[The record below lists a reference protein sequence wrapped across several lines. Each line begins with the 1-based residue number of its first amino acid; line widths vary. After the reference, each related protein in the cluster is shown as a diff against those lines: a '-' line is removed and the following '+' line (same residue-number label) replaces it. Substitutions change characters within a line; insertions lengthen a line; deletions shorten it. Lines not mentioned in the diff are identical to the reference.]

1 MGINM
6 SERFKELSEEK
17 QLSILRAAI
26 EVFAKYEYKKASTDL
41 IASKAG
47 VSKGLLFYYFHNK
60 KDLYLTVYEY
70 VKQIITE
77 GVADSRLLEITD
89 FFDLITYATMK
100 KIKILAE
107 NPYIVEFSV
116 RSFYSDKEEISNDL
130 KLKNKEGIEQNYSQF
145 FNKINYN
152 KFKNNVNPS
161 EIFKMM
167 VWLVDGYIH
176 EQQMNNEPLRLDEI
190 GKVVANWTEMLKQ
203 IAYKKEYL

>member
-70 VKQIITE
+70 VKQIITKE
-77 GVADSRLLEITD
+77 VADSRLLEITD

-116 RSFYSDKEEISNDL
+116 RSFYSNKEEISNDL

>member
-1 MGINM
+1 M
-6 SERFKELSEEK
+6 SERFKELPEKK

-70 VKQIITE
+70 VKRIIIE

-89 FFDLITYATMK
+89 FFELITYTTMK
-100 KIKILAE
+100 KIKILSE

-116 RSFYSDKEEISNDL
+116 RSFYSDREEISGDL
-130 KLKNKEGIEQNYSQF
+130 KMKSKKDIEQNYNQY
-145 FNKINYN
+145 FNKINLY
-152 KFKNNVNPS
+152 KFKENINPS
-161 EIFKMM
+161 EIFKM
-167 VWLVDGYIH
+167 VIWLIDGYIH
-176 EQQMNNEPLRLDEI
+176 ERQMNNEPLCLDTI
-190 GKVVANWTEMLKQ
+190 SKLLINWTEMFKQ
-203 IAYKKEYL
+203 IAYKEEYL